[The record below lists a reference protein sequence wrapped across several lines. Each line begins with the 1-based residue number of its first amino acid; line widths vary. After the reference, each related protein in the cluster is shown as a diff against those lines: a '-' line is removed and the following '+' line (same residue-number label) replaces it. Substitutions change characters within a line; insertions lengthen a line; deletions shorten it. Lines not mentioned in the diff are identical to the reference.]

1 MTQGVAILGSTGSIG
16 RSTLEVLARQRE
28 RFRVV
33 ALTAH
38 SNAELLQ
45 EQARTWQPAYV
56 GIVNGGEWGVGS
68 GSLRSG
74 RGTACLVEAATHP
87 DARIVVNGIV
97 GAAGLEATLAALRAG
112 KRVALAN
119 KETLVMAGELV
130 MRAAREGGGDIVPV
144 DSEHSAVLQCVTGR
158 RPVDLERL
166 ILTAS
171 GGPFRTWTPER
182 IAAATVDEALN
193 HPTWKMGR
201 KITVDSAT
209 LVNKALEIIE
219 AHFLFGL
226 GYEQL
231 EVVVHP
237 QSIVHAFAEFVD
249 GSVLAQ
255 LGFPN
260 MELPILYALTHPDR
274 VPDAGTRRFDP
285 VAAGSLTF
293 EPLDPARFPAYAV
306 GRSAA
311 VLGGTAPAA
320 FNAANEVAVELFLE
334 GRIPF
339 GRVAEVIERT
349 VAAHDAGPA
358 ESLAAVRDADAAARR
373 LAREIACS

>member
-38 SNAELLQ
+38 SNADLL
-45 EQARTWQPAYV
+45 EAQARTWQPAYV
-56 GIVNGGEWGVGS
+56 GLVNSGRGDVGTW
-68 GSLRSG
+68 G

-87 DARIVVNGIV
+87 DVKIVVNGIV

-119 KETLVMAGELV
+119 KETLVTAGELV
-130 MRAAREGGGDIVPV
+130 MAAAREGGGDIVPV
-144 DSEHSAVLQCVTGR
+144 DSEHSAVLQCITGR
-158 RPVDLERL
+158 RPVDVARL

-171 GGPFRTWTPER
+171 GGPFRTWDADR
-182 IAAATVDEALN
+182 VAAATVDEALQ
-193 HPTWKMGR
+193 HPTWRMGR

-226 GYEQL
+226 GYDQL

-255 LGFPN
+255 LSFPN
-260 MELPILYALTHPDR
+260 MELPILYALTHPER

-285 VAAGSLTF
+285 VAAGALTF

-306 GRSAA
+306 GRQAA
-311 VLGGTAPAA
+311 AAGGTAPAA

-349 VAAHDAGPA
+349 VAGHIVGRADTL
-358 ESLAAVRDADAAARR
+358 EAVRAADEAARR
-373 LAREIACS
+373 LAREVACS